1 MPIWVNK
8 DYKAALQFD
17 LRPPHLRMESKNES
31 EATMDD
37 QKLKDIF
44 KFDEGDL
51 QANRSG
57 NLSENQKNAIVK
69 RRKDWKKTGINYSSV
84 VILIGLGIIVID
96 GVVSFLHGTFPHLD
110 LGAVITGGVF
120 VVLGALW
127 LYLTLTG
134 ESANTDLAKDIVKKA
149 EGPAN
154 IIKAERTRSSGG
166 SGGTIE
172 HYFAYE
178 LHIADREFDVDG
190 SLANVIMQQD
200 EYAFYYDD
208 RNGRILSAEF
218 LAKAK

>member
-1 MPIWVNK
+1 
-8 DYKAALQFD
+8 
-17 LRPPHLRMESKNES
+17 
-31 EATMDD
+31 MDD

-44 KFDEGDL
+44 KFDESDL

-69 RRKDWKKTGINYSSV
+69 RRKEWKRTGLNYSSA
-84 VILIGLGIIVID
+84 VIVIGLGIIVID
-96 GVVSFLHGTFPHLD
+96 AVVSYLHGAFPHLD
-110 LGAVITGGVF
+110 AGAVITGGVF

-127 LYLTLTG
+127 LYLTMTG
-134 ESANTDLAKDIVKKA
+134 ESGSTDLSKDMVKKA

-166 SGGTIE
+166 SSGTIE

-178 LHIADREFDVDG
+178 LHIADKEFDVDG

-200 EYAFYYDD
+200 EYAVYYDD
-208 RNGRILSAEF
+208 RNGKILSAEF
-218 LAKAK
+218 LSKAK